1 MSVLIFLICDIS
13 TIDKSMEKEMALT
26 LNQLLF
32 RTFHEKDNM
41 LQSVRDELGLGR
53 GQPRI
58 LTYLLSHESGSQN
71 DIASYFGIDPS
82 AVSRMTEILR
92 KNGFLTRRTAE
103 DCRRSNVLELTEKG
117 REAARSWISS
127 CERVERK
134 MLKGFSNDET
144 EMLKSMLQRLL
155 DNAAKED
162 EE

>member
-1 MSVLIFLICDIS
+1 
-13 TIDKSMEKEMALT
+13 MEMEMALT

-53 GQPRI
+53 GQPRL
-58 LTYLLSHESGSQN
+58 LTYLLSHGSSSQN
-71 DIASYFGIDPS
+71 DIASYFGIDPA

-117 REAARSWISS
+117 KDAAQRWNES
-127 CERVERK
+127 CEMVERK
-134 MLKGFSNDET
+134 MLRGFTSDET
-144 EMLKSMLQRLL
+144 ETLKAMLQRLL
-155 DNAAKED
+155 DNAVWQ
-162 EE
+162 EEV